1 MTKKRRIYQIGIALL
16 LCFMQT
22 AGIAMYG
29 QNRPRA
35 AAKRIHRL
43 QADSLNA
50 IRQAARI
57 PSDSLGLTMDEPV
70 LHQAVTSADSIATAD
85 SIAAENKKKLLE
97 MTSAPA
103 LEEPEAPAD
112 SLKREI
118 NPKVWVPNP
127 TKATWLAL
135 VIPGGGQIYNRKYWK
150 LPIFYGGFA
159 GCAYALTWNG
169 KMYKDYSTAYK
180 DAMNGNMQSSSIT
193 DLLPPGYTVAQAKRH
208 LSQIPGFKYLR
219 LYRSISAIRHRRLCG
234 RRAVQFRH
242 HSRPQHE
249 GGADCHQ
256 QSDKQPVQPFR
267 RIAMQFP
274 ILKTNKTDLSM
285 TNKPTYMKRIIIGS
299 SLLFSVLLAA
309 PQAYAQESVDV
320 IIRENGTE
328 RREVIDLPKSMTYPV
343 DSLLNDWK
351 AKNYIDLGKDC
362 STSTVN
368 PEFSDSVYIDR
379 LSRMPTVMEM
389 PYNEI
394 VRKFID
400 MYAGRLRNQVAFML
414 SACNFYMPIFEEAL
428 DTYGLPLELKYLPII
443 ESALNPSAVSRA
455 GASGLWQFMLNTG
468 KIYGLESNSL
478 VDERRDPIKATWAAA
493 RYLKDMYAIYQDWNL
508 VIAAYNCGPG
518 TINKAIRRAGGK
530 TDYWEIY
537 NYLPKETR
545 GYVPAFIAANYVMT
559 YYCKHNICPMETNI
573 PDATDTV
580 QVNRNLH
587 FEQIADVCGIGMD
600 ELKSLNPQYKKNII
614 PGDSKPQTLRLPIN
628 SISTFI
634 DKQDTIYAHRSAELF
649 KNRRTVS
656 VADTRSKARGS
667 KGKSS
672 SQGDVTYHRI
682 RNGETLSTI
691 ARKYGVTVNQIK
703 SWNGLRSTKINA
715 GKRLKIYK

>member
-1 MTKKRRIYQIGIALL
+1 MIFLL
-16 LCFMQT
+16 LV
-22 AGIAMYG
+22 A
-29 QNRPRA
+29 
-35 AAKRIHRL
+35 
-43 QADSLNA
+43 
-50 IRQAARI
+50 
-57 PSDSLGLTMDEPV
+57 
-70 LHQAVTSADSIATAD
+70 TSQ
-85 SIAAENKKKLLE
+85 
-97 MTSAPA
+97 
-103 LEEPEAPAD
+103 
-112 SLKREI
+112 
-118 NPKVWVPNP
+118 V
-127 TKATWLAL
+127 KA
-135 VIPGGGQIYNRKYWK
+135 Q
-150 LPIFYGGFA
+150 
-159 GCAYALTWNG
+159 
-169 KMYKDYSTAYK
+169 
-180 DAMNGNMQSSSIT
+180 
-193 DLLPPGYTVAQAKRH
+193 
-208 LSQIPGFKYLR
+208 
-219 LYRSISAIRHRRLCG
+219 
-234 RRAVQFRH
+234 
-242 HSRPQHE
+242 
-249 GGADCHQ
+249 
-256 QSDKQPVQPFR
+256 
-267 RIAMQFP
+267 
-274 ILKTNKTDLSM
+274 
-285 TNKPTYMKRIIIGS
+285 
-299 SLLFSVLLAA
+299 
-309 PQAYAQESVDV
+309 SVDV
-320 IIRENGTE
+320 VIRENGTE
-328 RREVIDLPKSMTYPV
+328 RKESIDLPKSMTYPL

-362 STSTVN
+362 STAEIN
-368 PEFSDSVYIDR
+368 PLFSDSVYIDR
-379 LSRMPTVMEM
+379 LSRIPAIMEM
-389 PYNEI
+389 PYNDI
-394 VRKFID
+394 IRKFID
-400 MYAGRLRNQVAFML
+400 MYAGRLRNQVSFML